1 MPAHELAAPTTT
13 IPVAASG
20 LNEPMILAGGGWQ
33 GVSLKAA
40 TSLRVPIV
48 FGAVVALFVL
58 IQALIDRRDPKL
70 SRAPERGEDD
80 TVGFG

>member
-1 MPAHELAAPTTT
+1 
-13 IPVAASG
+13 
-20 LNEPMILAGGGWQ
+20 MILAGGGWQ